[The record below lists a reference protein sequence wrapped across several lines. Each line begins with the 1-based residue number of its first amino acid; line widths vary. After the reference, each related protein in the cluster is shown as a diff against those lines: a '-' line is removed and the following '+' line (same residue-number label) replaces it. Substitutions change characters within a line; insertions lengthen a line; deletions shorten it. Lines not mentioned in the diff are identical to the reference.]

1 MSNNDKIKVSAEA
14 KTVSNAD
21 TKKKEEELAAS
32 KKKQAEAK
40 EKAEAARKEEQE
52 KKASATKKETNSTSS
67 SKKESTGVSKDTE
80 KLLAEGATAAAG
92 LLAAKKGKGFFSG
105 FLLGAI
111 VGALIVGVLAI
122 GLKDQLF
129 GTVETTKESADEILD
144 ETFTGYT
151 AVDFQDAILGEASQ
165 HQEIIVME
173 QPLEIST
180 TITKAGLGNLSIF
193 SKVKNINY
201 AGTGVYT
208 VDMQGFTKDNVS
220 VDTNKQ
226 VVTVTIPH
234 STLQYTNIDYDNC
247 EFEDTE
253 KGLLAFGD
261 LSLTT
266 EQQNELEKSIT
277 SAMKEKLN
285 TTDLLSKADEF
296 AEMSVWN
303 MFQPLVTAISPSYT
317 LEVQFEK

>member
-1 MSNNDKIKVSAEA
+1 MSDNEKMKVTAEA

-21 TKKKEEELAAS
+21 TKKKEKELEES
-32 KKKQAEAK
+32 KKKQATAK
-40 EKAEAARKEEQE
+40 EKAEAARKEEAE
-52 KKASATKKETNSTSS
+52 KKEAAEKKTKEEKSS
-67 SKKESTGVSKDTE
+67 SKKESSGVSKDTE

-105 FLLGAI
+105 FILGALC
-111 VGALIVGVLAI
+111 GALIVGVLAI

-151 AVDFQDAILGEASQ
+151 AVDFQDAIMGEAEQ

-193 SKVKNINY
+193 SKTKNINY

-208 VDMQGFTKDNVS
+208 VDMKGFTKDNVA
-220 VDTNKQ
+220 VDTDKQ

-234 STLQYTNIDYDNC
+234 STLQYTNIDYDKC

-266 EQQNELEKSIT
+266 EQQNELEKTIT
-277 SAMKEKLN
+277 SEMKEKLN
-285 TTDLLSKADEF
+285 TEELLSKADEF

-303 MFQPLVTAISPSYT
+303 MFQPLVTAVSPTYT
-317 LEVQFEK
+317 LEVQFES